1 MARDSSIYFAII
13 FALLFISLLT
23 FVFASISLATLF
35 ITPVITTGCIAGSRI
50 LLNLRGLKG
59 ADEDSDDTEMK
70 VARRNRVDSHSIRG
84 QPEGQAKATL
94 RRAHSR
100 SASLT
105 TFGQHHSPPLC
116 DLIRTMNPEDDEGDC
131 GPETPTPRSQAL
143 ARSRKRRRSS
153 SPLDNREAKKKILE
167 RLPPSVLL
175 LSLPG
180 LLAVPPNHRQQ
191 AACYD
196 LSLTALRKCV
206 ALGGLPPDV
215 ECRAWTGIAELGLR
229 LVRAGWTKYD
239 RIPWARGLDLEV
251 ENAIGKG
258 LLVSQQNPSLAVYKQ
273 NLILLHARLAH
284 WQQNEKYSRSLLKR
298 LTSTFTAPKKY
309 EIAITPPWIVY
320 ATHLTGVSQALSR
333 TPPNLKTAFN
343 TIQELLT
350 QSEAYGDPPV
360 TLLTHVLRL
369 RTLVDAGMWEAVG
382 DSLALAESALGIVY
396 NDKPSSE
403 KGKEKARDE
412 FLSFENPFETSMAI
426 HTLLM
431 GVVYYT
437 HIGQAKKSSPRLSHL
452 HALLDSDALSLFPN
466 GNIEIKLSCGPPLFL
481 KCTHPRVLY
490 HLAYLVSSI
499 SKRDAVGRKPK
510 RKVFATE
517 GLNVWEKEVKK
528 EIPLNVWAEP
538 RDAEEIDERM
548 VKVKADLLSELV
560 AVCIVRSEFE
570 DASSHLNKLIAHTR
584 NFNLFNAYAA
594 RITLHHAHLAHSL
607 GDTARASQCYSVAA
621 HLAAEGTF
629 VNVSARAGGLAL
641 RIAHGEGSRTDLE
654 WEEEVK
660 SVVEACQGMGGT
672 LEAIGHVLQA
682 CLSNEILTAKSHLK
696 SALDLASSAQ
706 DNHLRALVLALI
718 SALYHLTAEQHSRQ
732 ILESCA
738 QLAAGLG
745 ASVKRDDTQIRSGSS
760 PSKEGH
766 GSSTMMSVGNAPLGL
781 WVGQRF
787 LEIYQQGGDDAKAQ
801 RQEAINNRLQTAVD
815 GLVERRKAILG
826 TSSAS

>member
-1 MARDSSIYFAII
+1 MARDSSIYFAVI
-13 FALLFISLLT
+13 FALLLISLLT

-59 ADEDSDDTEMK
+59 ADEDSDDKEMK
-70 VARRNRVDSHSIRG
+70 MARRNRVDSHSIRG
-84 QPEGQAKATL
+84 QLEGQAKGA
-94 RRAHSR
+94 
-100 SASLT
+100 
-105 TFGQHHSPPLC
+105 
-116 DLIRTMNPEDDEGDC
+116 MNPEDDEGDS

-143 ARSRKRRRSS
+143 TRSRKRRRSS
-153 SPLDNREAKKKILE
+153 SPLDNREAKKKTLE
-167 RLPPSVLL
+167 RMPPSVLL

-229 LVRAGWTKYD
+229 LV
-239 RIPWARGLDLEV
+239 

-258 LLVSQQNPSLAVYKQ
+258 LLISQQNPSLAVYKQ
-273 NLILLHARLAH
+273 NLILLHARLAN

-309 EIAITPPWIVY
+309 EVALTPPWIVY

-333 TPPNLKTAFN
+333 TPPDLKTAFS

-382 DSLALAESALGIVY
+382 DSLALAESALGMVY
-396 NDKPSSE
+396 NDTPSSE
-403 KGKEKARDE
+403 KGKEKVRDE
-412 FLSFENPFETSMAI
+412 FLNFENPFEASMAI

-517 GLNVWEKEVKK
+517 GLNVWGKEVKK
-528 EIPLNVWAEP
+528 EIPLNIWAEP

-560 AVCIVRSEFE
+560 AVCIMRSEFE
-570 DASSHLNKLIAHTR
+570 DASSHLNELIAHTR

-641 RIAHGEGSRTDLE
+641 RIANGEGSRTDLE

-660 SVVEACQGMGGT
+660 SIVDACRGMGGT
-672 LEAIGHVLQA
+672 LEAIGHILQA

-696 SALDLASSAQ
+696 SALDLASNAQ

-718 SALYHLTAEQHSRQ
+718 STLYLLTAEQHSRQ

-745 ASVKRDDTQIRSGSS
+745 ASAKRDDTQVGSGSS
-760 PSKEGH
+760 PSKEGY
-766 GSSTMMSVGNAPLGL
+766 GSSTMTSVGNAPLGL

-787 LEIYQQGGDDAKAQ
+787 LEIYRQGGDDAKAQ
-801 RQEAINNRLQTAVD
+801 RQEAINNRLQTAVN
-815 GLVERRKAILG
+815 GLAERWKAILG
-826 TSSAS
+826 TSSVS